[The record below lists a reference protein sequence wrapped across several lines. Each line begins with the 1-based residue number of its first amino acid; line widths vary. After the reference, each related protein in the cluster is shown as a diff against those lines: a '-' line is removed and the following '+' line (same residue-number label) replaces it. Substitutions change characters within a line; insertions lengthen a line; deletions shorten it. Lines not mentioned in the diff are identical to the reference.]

1 MIEAGMNGGSKKFQ
15 AGASELERT
24 VLAGMH
30 GPPELKRAEKRHHL
44 GEFRERVMVLLT
56 KKQVMEPGIYPEVV
70 RALEDKKASGVLLN
84 GEISFNH
91 TAKYEKL
98 ATGMGKKSTIVHDPD
113 FKGQAGLEVVSDQAV
128 DVADIEVGNREERLK
143 KLGISEKLIRC
154 AGKKV
159 CTNCYDM
166 IAGAEPRETINYRKL
181 TSGDFF
187 WGERCPGC
195 KQSKFT

>member
-1 MIEAGMNGGSKKFQ
+1 MIEAGTNSGSKKFQ
-15 AGASELERT
+15 TGKGELERT
-24 VLAGMH
+24 LLAGMH
-30 GPPELKRAEKRHHL
+30 GPPELKRAEKRRHL

-56 KKQVMEPGIYPEVV
+56 KKQVMEPGVYPEVV
-70 RALEDKKASGVLLN
+70 RALEDKQASGVLLN

-98 ATGMGKKSTIVHDPD
+98 AADMGKKSTIVHDPD

-128 DVADIEVGNREERLK
+128 DVADIKVRGREERLK
-143 KLGISEKLIRC
+143 ELGMSEKLIRC

-159 CTNCYDM
+159 CTNCYGTITEADS
-166 IAGAEPRETINYRKL
+166 REAINYRKM
-181 TSGDFF
+181 TSGDYF

-195 KQSKFT
+195 KTI